1 MIRKASP
8 LDNFNGS
15 QPMLDQSNNGAAAAP
30 TNMAGSL
37 NTASQINSNGTPF
50 NSSGLY
56 SQDIR
61 QIKETNPLKIGMVKG
76 NFARVGQD
84 LTSNS
89 GGLSHQYNNMASL
102 PAQNSNF
109 SQNNFQISSNKDSV
123 QKMQLQHSKFTNM
136 PMNGQNSVNSVQKN
150 HHMNNLSNTGSGM
163 VANMQ

>member
-15 QPMLDQSNNGAAAAP
+15 QPMLDQSNNGAAPA
-30 TNMAGSL
+30 NMAGSL
-37 NTASQINSNGTPF
+37 NATGQINSNGTPF

-89 GGLSHQYNNMASL
+89 GGLSQYNNMTSL

-123 QKMQLQHSKFTNM
+123 QKM
-136 PMNGQNSVNSVQKN
+136 
-150 HHMNNLSNTGSGM
+150 
-163 VANMQ
+163 

>member
-15 QPMLDQSNNGAAAAP
+15 QPMLDQSNNGAATAA

-37 NTASQINSNGTPF
+37 NTTSQINSNGTPF

-61 QIKETNPLKIGMVKG
+61 QIKDNPLKIGMVKG

-89 GGLSHQYNNMASL
+89 GGLSHQYNNMTSL
-102 PAQNSNF
+102 PAQNPNF
-109 SQNNFQISSNKDSV
+109 SQNNFQISTNKDSV